1 VSAQSTH
8 LEQLPLPVLMG
19 TLRVLRWRRW
29 ECKGGNHGQHS
40 VQIDSGMFRGRTLKR
55 KYYL

>member
-1 VSAQSTH
+1 
-8 LEQLPLPVLMG
+8 VLMG